1 MGVLFYTP
9 CRQMSVDE
17 NRETMKSYKVFALLV
32 VLLGA
37 LHLPA
42 AAVTVEDLF
51 TVELPVA
58 DQTTSLRLES
68 FSEAFKQVIVKAS
81 GSDEALR
88 SPAFERPIK
97 GSARYVKQFRYITR
111 NSTDDEEVEAGRLYL
126 RIDFNQQLIESL
138 LRENNFPVWGRERPS
153 SLLVISY
160 DVNENIKLVADDS
173 TPDLVEALDQAASVH
188 AVPVLFPLMDLE
200 DIALVK
206 IGDIVSRQYDSIDT
220 MATRY
225 APDALLVGQ
234 IVGRS
239 GEGWHGDW
247 EVRFAEQIFKWKF
260 KASSKQAVI
269 DQVIKHLARI
279 LALEYALEDHR
290 RVEQTLLLSV
300 SALEGID
307 KLIAVQKYLKSLN
320 VVDSVRVAMINEDV
334 ITYRLKLR
342 NDAEDLQR
350 LIEFGEVLEQ
360 EDFPQVSTQGE
371 AQIILNYSYINR
383 GASN

>member
-1 MGVLFYTP
+1 
-9 CRQMSVDE
+9 
-17 NRETMKSYKVFALLV
+17 MKSYKVFALLA
-32 VLLGA
+32 VLLGT

-97 GSARYVKQFRYITR
+97 SSARYVKQFRYITR
-111 NSTDDEEVEAGRLYL
+111 KSLDDEEVEAARLYL

-239 GEGWHGDW
+239 GEGWYGDW

-269 DQVIKHLARI
+269 DQVIKHLARV

-290 RVEQTLLLSV
+290 RVEQILLLSV
-300 SALEGID
+300 SALDGID
-307 KLIAVQKYLKSLN
+307 NLIAVQKYLKSLN

>member
-111 NSTDDEEVEAGRLYL
+111 NSLDDEEVEAGRLYL

-220 MATRY
+220 MAMRY

>member
-1 MGVLFYTP
+1 
-9 CRQMSVDE
+9 
-17 NRETMKSYKVFALLV
+17 MKLYKVFTLLV
-32 VLLGA
+32 ILWGTLF
-37 LHLPA
+37 LPA
-42 AAVTVEDLF
+42 RAVTVEDLF

-68 FSEAFKQVIVKAS
+68 FSEAFKQVIIKVS
-81 GSDEALR
+81 GSDEALH
-88 SPAFERPIK
+88 SSAFERPIE

-111 NSTDDEEVEAGRLYL
+111 ESTDDEEIEAANLYL

-138 LRENNFPVWGRERPS
+138 LRENNFPVWGRERPG

-173 TPDLVEALDQAASVH
+173 TPDLVEALDQAASIH

-206 IGDIVSRQYDSIDT
+206 IGDIVSRQYENIDT
-220 MATRY
+220 MALRY
-225 APDALLVGQ
+225 APDALLIGQ

-239 GEGWHGDW
+239 GVGWHGDW
-247 EVRFAEQIFKWKF
+247 EVRFAEQIFKWNF

-269 DQVIKHLARI
+269 DQVIRHLAKI

-290 RVEQTLLLSV
+290 RVEQSLLLSV
-300 SALEGID
+300 SALEGIES
-307 KLIAVQKYLKSLN
+307 LITVQQYLKSLN
-320 VVDSVRVAMINEDV
+320 VVESVRVAMINQDV
-334 ITYRLKLR
+334 ITYRLQLR
-342 NDAEDLQR
+342 NNPEDLQR
-350 LIEFGEVLEQ
+350 LIDFGEVLEQ
-360 EDFPQVSTQGE
+360 EDFPQVNTQGD

>member
-1 MGVLFYTP
+1 MLFYTP
-9 CRQMSVDE
+9 CMQMSVDE
-17 NRETMKSYKVFALLV
+17 NRESMKSYKVFALLAL
-32 VLLGA
+32 LLGP

-51 TVELPVA
+51 TVELAVA

-68 FSEAFKQVIVKAS
+68 FSEAFKQVIVKVS

-88 SPAFERPIK
+88 SPAFKRPIA
-97 GSARYVKQFRYITR
+97 GSARYVKQFRYINR
-111 NSTDDEEVEAGRLYL
+111 SSSDDEEVEAGRLYL

-173 TPDLVEALDQAASVH
+173 TPDLVEALDQAASIH

-200 DIALVK
+200 DIALVR
-206 IGDIVSRQYDSIDT
+206 ISDIVSRQYDNIDT
-220 MATRY
+220 MAMRY

-234 IVGRS
+234 IIGRS
-239 GEGWHGDW
+239 GEGWQGDW

-260 KASSKQAVI
+260 KASSKQTVI
-269 DQVIKHLARI
+269 DQVIRHLAKI

-290 RVEQTLLLSV
+290 RVDQSLLLSV
-300 SALEGID
+300 SALDGIES
-307 KLIAVQKYLKSLN
+307 LIVVQNYLQSLS
-320 VVDSVRVAMINEDV
+320 VVDSVRVAMINKDV

-342 NDAEDLQR
+342 NDPEDLQR
-350 LIEFGEVLEQ
+350 LIDFGEILEQ

-383 GASN
+383 GVSN

>member
-1 MGVLFYTP
+1 MLFYTP
-9 CRQMSVDE
+9 CMQMSVDE
-17 NRETMKSYKVFALLV
+17 NRESMKSYKVFALLAL
-32 VLLGA
+32 LLGP
-37 LHLPA
+37 LYLPA
-42 AAVTVEDLF
+42 TAVTVEDLF
-51 TVELPVA
+51 TVELAVA
-58 DQTTSLRLES
+58 DHTTSLRLES
-68 FSEAFKQVIVKAS
+68 FSEAFKQVIVKVS

-88 SPAFERPIK
+88 SPAFKRPIA
-97 GSARYVKQFRYITR
+97 GSARYVKQFRYINR
-111 NSTDDEEVEAGRLYL
+111 SSSDDEEIEAGRLYL

-173 TPDLVEALDQAASVH
+173 TPDLVEALDQAASIH

-200 DIALVK
+200 DIALVR
-206 IGDIVSRQYDSIDT
+206 ISDIVSRQYDNIDT
-220 MATRY
+220 MAMRY

-234 IVGRS
+234 IIGRS
-239 GEGWHGDW
+239 GEGWQGDW

-260 KASSKQAVI
+260 KASSKQTVI
-269 DQVIKHLARI
+269 DQVIRHLAKI

-290 RVEQTLLLSV
+290 RVDQSLLLSV
-300 SALEGID
+300 SALNGIES
-307 KLIAVQKYLKSLN
+307 LIVVQNYLQSLS
-320 VVDSVRVAMINEDV
+320 VVDSVRVAMINKDV

-342 NDAEDLQR
+342 NDPEDLQR
-350 LIEFGEVLEQ
+350 LIDFGEILEQ

-383 GASN
+383 GVSN